1 MGGQGTGGNIRGAP
15 ALAYPVESS
24 RWLPLL
30 SWRPEARR
38 MKWQV
43 FLSSSVSFSH
53 LHWIVLGNTCDFD
66 GTTLTPSRRGGQV
79 FSGIA

>member
-1 MGGQGTGGNIRGAP
+1 
-15 ALAYPVESS
+15 
-24 RWLPLL
+24 
-30 SWRPEARR
+30 

-66 GTTLTPSRRGGQV
+66 GSTVIPSHHGGQV
-79 FSGIA
+79 FQASLEKATAASKLAKKSASALSWLLLPTPTQHCHQVGEGR